1 MARPDALRILL
12 RTIYNEFMLRFVQA
26 LANTAT
32 LDVGIYESLFHVF
45 VIIIIPPPAMWRRRL
60 APDDAG

>member
-1 MARPDALRILL
+1 MARPDALRTLL
-12 RTIYNEFMLRFVQA
+12 STIYNEFMLRFVQA

-45 VIIIIPPPAMWRRRL
+45 VIIIHHPAMRRRL